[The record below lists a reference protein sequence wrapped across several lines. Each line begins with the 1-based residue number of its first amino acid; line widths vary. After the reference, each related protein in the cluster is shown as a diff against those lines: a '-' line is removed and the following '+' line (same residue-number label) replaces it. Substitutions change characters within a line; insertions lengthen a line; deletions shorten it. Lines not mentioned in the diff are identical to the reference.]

1 MARVR
6 RLGKEYEDL
15 ENWRY
20 ADIRQVTTKVGR
32 RKLIR
37 TVCNIPLFEAE
48 YDETDMSRWRVKI
61 YKPNL
66 DNEFIELN
74 VRFPENFPFV
84 PPIFELIS
92 EFSHPCI
99 DRKGKINIINGM
111 NWSPALT
118 TGACLLIITSN
129 LFPDWE
135 EDISG
140 ARQRWRADQIKME
153 LMVKTSFTNPFNF

>member
-1 MARVR
+1 MARAR

-20 ADIRQVTTKVGR
+20 ANIRQVTTKVGK

-48 YDETDMSRWRVKI
+48 YDEADIRQWVVKI

-74 VRFPENFPFV
+74 VSFPDNFPFV
-84 PPIFELIS
+84 PPNFKLLS
-92 EFSHPCI
+92 EFAHPCI
-99 DRKGKINIINGM
+99 DRKGNIGIINGM

-118 TGACLLIITSN
+118 TGACLLIITST

-140 ARQRWRADQIKME
+140 ARQRWRTDQIKME
-153 LMVKTSFTNPFNF
+153 LMVKASFDQPFDF